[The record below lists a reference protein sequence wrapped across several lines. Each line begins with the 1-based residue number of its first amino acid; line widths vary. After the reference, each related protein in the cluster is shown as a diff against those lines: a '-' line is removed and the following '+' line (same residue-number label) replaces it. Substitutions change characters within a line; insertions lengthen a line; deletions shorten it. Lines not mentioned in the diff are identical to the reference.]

1 MNQQAGPQ
9 GQNPQDIK
17 VVFKDDADKAGVY
30 SNAVSVHITANE
42 VVLDFGYSVPN
53 TKEPHEIMIT
63 SRVNMNH
70 RAAEQFLGIL
80 GNSLNDF
87 KAKVKEM
94 QDKMQQGGS
103 PIPPQA

>member
-1 MNQQAGPQ
+1 MADQNQQAQ
-9 GQNPQDIK
+9 PQDQNIK
-17 VVFKDDADKAGVY
+17 VVFKDEGDKAGVY

-53 TKEPHEIMIT
+53 TKDPHEIMIT

-70 RAAEQFLGIL
+70 RAAEQFLNIL
-80 GNSLNDF
+80 SNSLADF
-87 KAKVKEM
+87 KSKVKEM
-94 QDKMQQGGS
+94 QEKMQKGGS